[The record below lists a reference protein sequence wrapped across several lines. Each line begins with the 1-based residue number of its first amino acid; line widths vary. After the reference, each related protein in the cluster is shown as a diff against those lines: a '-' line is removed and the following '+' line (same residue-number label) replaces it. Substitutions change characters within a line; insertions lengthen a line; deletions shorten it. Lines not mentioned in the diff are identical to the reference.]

1 MHLEADL
8 PSNDTPARTAHREE
22 GVTIVIPA
30 YKEERGIGPVL
41 ESLGPILDE
50 LEGRMPVEV
59 IVVDDGSPDK
69 TAEAAQPWLS
79 DRIRLVRHPV
89 NRGYGAALKTGVAAA
104 RYPWILITDA
114 DGTYPNHFIPEILR
128 HRDENEMV
136 VGARIGAIRAIPW
149 LRRPPKWVL
158 KQLASMLSG
167 RDIPDL
173 NSGLRVMRR
182 DLVQRFANILPDGFS
197 FTTTITL
204 AMISAGFRVK
214 YITIDYL
221 KRSGSSKI
229 RPIADTLNFLKL
241 IVRTVM
247 FFDPLRVFL
256 PVALFFMLAAVA
268 LGVGSWAITGRL
280 MDVSTMLL
288 FVTGVNLLAIGMLAD
303 MLNRRLP

>member
-1 MHLEADL
+1 
-8 PSNDTPARTAHREE
+8 
-22 GVTIVIPA
+22 
-30 YKEERGIGPVL
+30 
-41 ESLGPILDE
+41 
-50 LEGRMPVEV
+50 
-59 IVVDDGSPDK
+59 
-69 TAEAAQPWLS
+69 
-79 DRIRLVRHPV
+79 
-89 NRGYGAALKTGVAAA
+89 
-104 RYPWILITDA
+104 
-114 DGTYPNHFIPEILR
+114 
-128 HRDENEMV
+128 
-136 VGARIGAIRAIPW
+136 
-149 LRRPPKWVL
+149 
-158 KQLASMLSG
+158 
-167 RDIPDL
+167 
-173 NSGLRVMRR
+173 MRR
-182 DLVQRFANILPDGFS
+182 DLVLRFANILPDGFS

-256 PVALFFMLAAVA
+256 PVSLLFMLAAAA
-268 LGVGSWAITGRL
+268 LGVGSWAISGRV